1 MKNLE
6 VIDSE
11 TNTEPLNSDLV
22 VPVESST
29 LNMLLPD
36 SGGTTIT
43 DAVIEPLVILFVS
56 NASSV
61 NAERGISNKS
71 LPLPLN
77 APLTSLPINLST
89 VTSSVTST
97 SLANIVV
104 DAEMLLSNVAGTFTS
119 NPKLGEIDAVA
130 EPEAILGESPES
142 CAAGI
147 LNNPLPSPWNSDAVI
162 DSETNSEPLILVLSP
177 NSISDTSASPG
188 VWSAFT
194 NKPPVIVVNVFTFI
208 PPSGLRDAVTEPVA
222 IKFDNN
228 ASGANA
234 ERGISNN
241 PCPLPLNIDAD
252 KLPLTPREPLNSVL
266 ISFLVVSSTL
276 KRLGSSEPDLYNNEA
291 DIEPLAILNASSD
304 NAFSGI
310 LNNLLPS
317 PSNDELIIPLAV
329 TLPTISV
336 SPINVCLSSTE
347 SPNIFEP
354 DE

>member
-77 APLTSLPINLST
+77 APLTSLPINLSA
-89 VTSSVTST
+89 VTST

-177 NSISDTSASPG
+177 NSLHDTSASPG